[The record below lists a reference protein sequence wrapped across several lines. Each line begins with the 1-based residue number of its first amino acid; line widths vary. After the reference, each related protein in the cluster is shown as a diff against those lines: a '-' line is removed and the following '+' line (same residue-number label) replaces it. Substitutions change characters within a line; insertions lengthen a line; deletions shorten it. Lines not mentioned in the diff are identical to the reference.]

1 MSHQTTLAT
10 TRVRRRTYARTLAAS
25 RATATRRFP
34 PPRGRVLPRPV
45 RGREKKKNH
54 SREEE
59 TAQTRVARARRTYV
73 IARASLASET
83 APPTPRASAPPAAA
97 RPRTRACSEKRR
109 GARSKHAF
117 CTHARARQ
125 RRGPHGGQV
134 RGNRGK
140 ASKST
145 PQASDDIISVEEGVI
160 TERTNDRCV
169 QVGHKRPGA
178 QLQVKNERNRQAF
191 FHSLR
196 VDRE

>member
-1 MSHQTTLAT
+1 M
-10 TRVRRRTYARTLAAS
+10 
-25 RATATRRFP
+25 
-34 PPRGRVLPRPV
+34 
-45 RGREKKKNH
+45 
-54 SREEE
+54 
-59 TAQTRVARARRTYV
+59 ARARRTYV

-97 RPRTRACSEKRR
+97 RPRTRACSEKRS

-169 QVGHKRPGA
+169 QVGHKRPGD

-191 FHSLR
+191 FHSLL